1 MSDIAFIIVGILIGV
16 MIFWKNPAL
25 PILLKADF
33 RADLLQEK
41 ISVIIPARD
50 EERNL
55 ALLLEDLQAQSMNP
69 YEVICVDDQSEDKT
83 SEIAKSFGVELVAVE
98 DKPEGWTG
106 KSWACQLGAEKAS
119 GELLLFLDADVR
131 LSPNALAS
139 LVGAYGEKRCA
150 VSVQPY
156 HIVEKLYEQMSL
168 FFNIV
173 GIGANGISLPFKSKS
188 VGLFGPVIL
197 ISREN
202 YEAVGGH
209 YSVRSSVTD
218 DLALGE
224 ALAKKNIE
232 YTLFLGGEAIALRMY
247 GGGINHLVE
256 GWSKNYA
263 IGAIKTSPIML
274 LLLVLW
280 IGTYIS
286 VPLKLLNSAIKLDL
300 GHTAVYSAMYTV
312 LVFQLLRVSRRIGSF
327 KKWASLI
334 YPVPLAAFLAIFSI
348 STFKKI
354 FLGKTEWKGR
364 KINLRR

>member
-1 MSDIAFIIVGILIGV
+1 MSDIAFVIMGILIGTV
-16 MIFWKNPAL
+16 IFWKNPTL
-25 PILLKADF
+25 PILPEADF
-33 RADLLQEK
+33 ERELLQEK

-50 EERNL
+50 EEKNL
-55 ALLLEDLQAQSMNP
+55 ALLLEDLHNQSMKP
-69 YEVICVDDQSEDKT
+69 YEIICVDDQSKDRT
-83 SEIAKSFGVELVAVE
+83 PEIAKSFGTNLVSVEE
-98 DKPEGWTG
+98 KPEGWTG

-131 LSPNALAS
+131 LSRNGVAS
-139 LVGAYGEKRCA
+139 LVGAYVESRCA

-156 HIVEKLYEQMSL
+156 HRVEKNYEQLSL

-188 VGLFGPVIL
+188 VGLFGPIIL
-197 ISREN
+197 LSRES
-202 YEAVGGH
+202 YKAIGGH
-209 YSVRSSVTD
+209 YSVRTSVTD

-224 ALAKKNIE
+224 ALRKKNIE

-247 GGGINHLVE
+247 GDGINHLVE

-263 IGAIKTSPIML
+263 TGAIKTSPIML

-300 GHTAVYSAMYTV
+300 GHVAVYSAMYMV
-312 LVFQLLRVSRRIGSF
+312 LAFQLLRVSRRTGSF

-334 YPVPLAAFLAIFSI
+334 YPVPLAAFLAIFIISI
-348 STFKKI
+348 FKKL